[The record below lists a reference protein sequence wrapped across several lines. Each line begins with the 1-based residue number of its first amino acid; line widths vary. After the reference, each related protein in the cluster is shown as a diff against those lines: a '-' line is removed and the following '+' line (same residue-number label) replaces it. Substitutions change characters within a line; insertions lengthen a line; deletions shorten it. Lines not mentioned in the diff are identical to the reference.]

1 MPSPMSDLR
10 QGLAEALRTI
20 PSLRVYEL
28 LPDNPNPPGVAI
40 SLDRVVYD
48 SVFARGCDEY
58 EFTVHLF
65 VARGDDRSA
74 QVRIED
80 YVAGSGPS
88 SIKAAIENDPTLG
101 GVAQTVRVSEARNIG
116 TQDRADGTSLMIVD
130 FTVTIHS

>member
-1 MPSPMSDLR
+1 MSDLR

-58 EFTVHLF
+58 EFTIHLF
-65 VARGDDRSA
+65 VTRGDDRTA

-80 YVAGSGPS
+80 YIAGNGPT
-88 SIKAAIENDPTLG
+88 SIKAVIEADPTLG
-101 GVAQTVRVSEARNIG
+101 GVAQTVRVSEARNLG
-116 TQDRADGTSLMIVD
+116 TQDRADGTSLMLVD

>member
-1 MPSPMSDLR
+1 MSDLR
-10 QGLAEALRTI
+10 QGLAEALRAI

-88 SIKAAIENDPTLG
+88 SIKAAIEADPTLG

>member
-1 MPSPMSDLR
+1 MPSSMSDLR
-10 QGLAEALRTI
+10 QGLAEALRAI

-88 SIKAAIENDPTLG
+88 SIKAAIEADPTLG

>member
-1 MPSPMSDLR
+1 MSDLR

-58 EFTVHLF
+58 EFTIHLF
-65 VARGDDRSA
+65 VARGDDRTA

-80 YVAGSGPS
+80 YIAGNGPS
-88 SIKAAIENDPTLG
+88 SIKAAIETDPTLG
-101 GVAQTVRVSEARNIG
+101 GVAQTVRVSEARNLG
-116 TQDRADGTSLMIVD
+116 TQDRADGTSLMLVD